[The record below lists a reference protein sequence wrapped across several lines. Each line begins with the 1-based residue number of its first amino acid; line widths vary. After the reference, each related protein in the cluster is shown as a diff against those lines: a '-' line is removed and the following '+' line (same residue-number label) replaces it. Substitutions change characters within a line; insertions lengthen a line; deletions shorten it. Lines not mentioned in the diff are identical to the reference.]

1 MDKSIKNQYNII
13 LEMIKMIK
21 INLSRILG
29 ERRTTQ
35 AELARATGIRPLTIC
50 HMYNE
55 IIERVNLE
63 YLDRI
68 CEHLNISL
76 DELIEYI
83 PNRQKKTA
91 KQFIKD

>member
-1 MDKSIKNQYNII
+1 
-13 LEMIKMIK
+13 MIK

-29 ERRTTQ
+29 ERRISQ

-68 CEHLNISL
+68 YEYLNIPL
-76 DELIEYI
+76 DELIEYV
-83 PNRQKKTA
+83 PNRQKKTG
-91 KQFIKD
+91 KQLIKD